1 MAIAKS
7 FNRDPWKRSFNQE
20 FT

>member
-7 FNRDPWKRSFNQE
+7 FNRDP
-20 FT
+20 